1 MKEILDKLSSYN
13 LFNYLLPG
21 AVFIVIAD
29 SLTSYIFWQENLI
42 VGAFLAYFI
51 GLIVSRFG
59 SLIVE
64 PILKKASFLKF
75 ADYADFILAS
85 KEDPKIEMLSEANN
99 MYRTFCSM
107 LILLMLL
114 KTSELI
120 EFKYQILK
128 NINPYILIILL
139 LVMFLYSYK
148 KQTEYIVKRIKEN
161 KS

>member
-114 KTSELI
+114 KLFELI
-120 EFKYQILK
+120 EFRYPILK

>member
-1 MKEILDKLSSYN
+1 MKRLVKL
-13 LFNYLLPG
+13 
-21 AVFIVIAD
+21 
-29 SLTSYIFWQENLI
+29 LI
-42 VGAFLAYFI
+42 VAAFLAYFI

>member
-99 MYRTFCSM
+99 TYRTFCSM

-148 KQTEYIVKRIKEN
+148 KQTEYIVKRIKER
-161 KS
+161 K